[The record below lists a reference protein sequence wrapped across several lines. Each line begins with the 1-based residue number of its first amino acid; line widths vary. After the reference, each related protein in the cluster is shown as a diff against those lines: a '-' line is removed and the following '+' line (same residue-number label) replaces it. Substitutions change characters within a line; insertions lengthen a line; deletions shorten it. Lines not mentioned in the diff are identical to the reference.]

1 MQINHNQPDEPLD
14 ALLRQ
19 MQAPGPRTNFAQNVW
34 RQLRLSEPERTPSPF
49 FKLLWL
55 PKPIAYGLA
64 SVAIIASLAI
74 GERAGRTLGRQ
85 QTETPTPI
93 LQPQTLA
100 GIYLATH
107 TGR

>member
-1 MQINHNQPDEPLD
+1 MQTNHNQPDAQLN

-19 MQAPGPRTNFAQNVW
+19 MQAPEPRTNFAQNVW
-34 RQLRLSEPERTPSPF
+34 RQIRLSEPERTPAPF
-49 FKLLWL
+49 FKLLWF
-55 PKPIAYGLA
+55 PKPLAYGLA
-64 SVAIIASLAI
+64 SVAMIASLAL
-74 GERAGRTLGRQ
+74 GERVGRNVGRQ
-85 QTETPTPI
+85 QTDVAIPV